1 MRLES
6 PLYLILFLF
15 LVFIYFLQKK
25 LSRYYQPTLRF
36 SKIENELIKTSRDWK
51 IKAVKVLLVIR
62 WISYGLIII
71 ALARPQS
78 GLSYQEYITEG
89 LDIML
94 VVDASGSMM
103 AEDFAPK
110 NRLEV
115 AKERMMAFIQGRK
128 GDRMGVVVFGEE
140 SFTLCPLTTDY
151 DFLTKRIEDLSI
163 GIVPEDKTGIG
174 MGLINALNRLKKS
187 EAKTKIIILLTD
199 GMNNTG
205 NIEPLTAAEIA
216 KTLNIKIYTIGVGKD
231 GIVRIP
237 VQHRVLG
244 KQYAQMK
251 TDIDEKTLLEIA
263 EKTGGMYFRATTE
276 NALRSIYQTIDKME
290 KTKIETKIYTDY
302 KEFFPFLLWPAFFLL
317 FLERISAR
325 TFLRVLP

>member
-6 PLYLILFLF
+6 PLFLILFFFLF
-15 LVFIYFLQKK
+15 LIYFLQKRFSK
-25 LSRYYQPTLRF
+25 QYQTPLRF
-36 SKIENELIKTSRDWK
+36 SKMESAMVNTSGDWK
-51 IKAVKVLLVIR
+51 IRAVKVLPAAR
-62 WISYGLIII
+62 WISYGLIVV

-94 VVDASGSMM
+94 LVDASGSMM

-115 AKERMMAFIQGRK
+115 AKERMVEFIQERK
-128 GDRMGVVVFGEE
+128 GDRIGVVVFGEE

-151 DFLTKRIEDLSI
+151 MFLRKRIEDLNI
-163 GIVPEDKTGIG
+163 GIVPEEKTGIG
-174 MGLINALNRLKKS
+174 IGLMNALNRLKKS
-187 EAKTKIIILLTD
+187 DAKTKIIILLTD
-199 GMNNTG
+199 GVNNTG
-205 NIEPLTAAEIA
+205 NIEPLTAAEVS
-216 KTLNIKIYTIGVGKD
+216 KTMGIKVYTIGVGKD

-237 VQHRVLG
+237 VQHPVLG

-263 EKTGGMYFRATTE
+263 EKTGGLYFRATTE
-276 NALRSIYQTIDKME
+276 NALQSIYRTIDKME

-302 KEFFPFLLWPAFFLL
+302 KELFPFLLWPAFLLL
-317 FLERISAR
+317 FFERVSAR